1 MHAQHIDFLDLLD
14 GQVQYIV
21 PRWQRRYRW
30 GQADIERLVEDLLT
44 VAMAGPEAAHYGGT
58 LLTFPEPGPAS
69 VVKTI
74 RVVDGQQRLTTVSIL
89 LACIAEALGPDGQ
102 YGDWTAQIIR
112 EDRLTNLGKAPEKHR
127 KLRLQHGDDDEYRLG
142 LEGKTVGA
150 GAVSQAWRIARRL
163 VARNDVTQLFE
174 GLKRLRVVSIGL
186 EQKEDPQQIF
196 ESLNATGR
204 PLTESE
210 KVKNWLLM
218 GLPDAEQHD
227 LHDNY
232 WREIERRLGAE
243 HTTEPT
249 DIFLRAS
256 FAGGRARCLAS
267 IVCTRACDGGR
278 CGRAWPPTGQ
288 RCVAISRGLLG
299 STGPSPA
306 RRNPTAIERWSANF
320 GICGH
325 WELTFIGP

>member
-58 LLTFPEPGPAS
+58 LLTFPEPGPAG

-102 YGDWTAQIIR
+102 CGDWTAQIIR
-112 EDRLTNLGKAPEKHR
+112 EDRLTNRGKAPEKHR

-218 GLPDAEQHD
+218 GLP
-227 LHDNY
+227 
-232 WREIERRLGAE
+232 
-243 HTTEPT
+243 
-249 DIFLRAS
+249 
-256 FAGGRARCLAS
+256 
-267 IVCTRACDGGR
+267 R
-278 CGRAWPPTGQ
+278 CGA
-288 RCVAISRGLLG
+288 A
-299 STGPSPA
+299 
-306 RRNPTAIERWSANF
+306 
-320 GICGH
+320 
-325 WELTFIGP
+325 